1 MTHGRGTDRAKFHAY
16 AEAPPDVAA
25 KVAEE
30 HLKEQKSAN
39 SE

>member
-1 MTHGRGTDRAKFHAY
+1 MTHGRGTYRQQFHQY

-30 HLKEQKSAN
+30 HMKERKDSDD
-39 SE
+39 